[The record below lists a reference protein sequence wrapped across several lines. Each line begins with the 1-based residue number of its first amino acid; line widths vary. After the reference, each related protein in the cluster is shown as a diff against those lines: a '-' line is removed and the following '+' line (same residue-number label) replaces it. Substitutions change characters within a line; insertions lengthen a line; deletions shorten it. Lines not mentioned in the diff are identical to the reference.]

1 MPSKKSA
8 TKNASSTHS
17 KKSKQAAPVEVVE
30 TVQETQ
36 PTNEVIVADVEQ
48 HTETSAVASMSDSFN
63 DLLTQLTTLRSQITT
78 LSASVRALRSRSERE
93 IKTAQK
99 MGRKRKSANR
109 KPSGFTK
116 PTLISNELAT
126 FLNVKPGSEM
136 ARTEVTKEINKY
148 IIAHSLK
155 DPKNGRN
162 ILADGKLRKLLKLG
176 KSDEL
181 TYFNLQKFMSHH
193 FPQSEAQKKKKLA
206 DAEATA

>member
-17 KKSKQAAPVEVVE
+17 KKSKQTTPVEVVE

-36 PTNEVIVADVEQ
+36 PTNEVIVVEQ

-193 FPQSEAQKKKKLA
+193 FPQSEAQKKKKIA
-206 DAEATA
+206 EAEATA